1 MKLQCLQISVTRN
14 VGIGGWMYWWMG
26 VFGGWMCWWT
36 GVSVAGCIWW
46 MDVLVDGCIGGWV
59 YCWMGGLT
67 VQCMDECSG
76 YDVAVLMVDR

>member
-1 MKLQCLQISVTRN
+1 MDVLVD
-14 VGIGGWMYWWMG
+14 
-26 VFGGWMCWWT
+26 
-36 GVSVAGCIWW
+36 GCIWW